1 MQYRQLGHSGVRV
14 SVIGLG
20 TNQFGSENLPFKE
33 VSRIINV
40 SLEKGINFIDTAN
53 TYQQSRSEEYIGKA
67 LKGRRREVVLATKF
81 YFRLSDAINEAG
93 CSRYHMMNTV
103 EDSLQC
109 LQTDH
114 IDLYYVHRWDEN
126 TPIEETQ
133 RALDDLV
140 RAGKVRYVGCSDF
153 AAWQL
158 ARASLMAEFRNLA
171 PFIVI
176 QSHYHLFNRDVERE
190 VLPYCRAHK
199 VGFIPYLPLAGGFL
213 TGKYK
218 RNQPAPAGSRGEN
231 SSYVQ
236 KFMNDFYFD
245 QLDKLSGWANDH
257 NRTLT
262 DLAHAWLLAQPAVVS
277 VISGG
282 TRLEH
287 FETNMISA
295 DWCLTPQDLDEIDA
309 IIGKPIIQPD
319 D

>member
-158 ARASLMAEFRNLA
+158 ARANLMAEFRNWA

-231 SSYVQ
+231 SAYVQ

-309 IIGKPIIQPD
+309 IIGKPAIQPD

>member
-1 MQYRQLGHSGVRV
+1 MQYRQLGHTGVKV

-20 TNQFGSENLPFKE
+20 TNQFGSENLPFEE
-33 VSRIINV
+33 VSRIIQM
-40 SLEKGINFIDTAN
+40 SLDKGINFIDTAN
-53 TYQQSRSEEYIGKA
+53 TYQQGRSEEFIGKA

-81 YFRLSDAINEAG
+81 YFRISDAINEAG

-103 EDSLQC
+103 EDSLKH

-114 IDLYYVHRWDEN
+114 IDLYYVHRWDAN

-158 ARASLMAEFRNLA
+158 ARANLMAEFRNWS

-176 QSHYHLFNRDVERE
+176 QSEYHMFDRGVERE

-199 VGFIPYLPLAGGFL
+199 VGFIPYYPLAGGFL
-213 TGKYK
+213 TGKYN
-218 RNQPAPAGSRGEN
+218 RNQPPPSGSRGEN
-231 SSYVQ
+231 SSYVKQ
-236 KFMNDFYFD
+236 YMNDFYFD
-245 QLDKLSGWANDH
+245 QLDKLSRWANEH
-257 NRTLT
+257 NKTLT
-262 DLAHAWLLAQPAVVS
+262 DLAHAWLLAQPEVSS

-287 FETNMISA
+287 FETNMNSA
-295 DWCLTPQDLDEIDA
+295 DWYLTPQDLDEIEA
-309 IIGKPIIQPD
+309 IIGKSVLQPD

>member
-1 MQYRQLGHSGVRV
+1 MQYRQLGHSGVKV

-40 SLEKGINFIDTAN
+40 SLDKGINFIDTAN

-81 YFRLSDAINEAG
+81 YFRISDAINEAG
-93 CSRYHMMNTV
+93 CSRYHMMNTL

-140 RAGKVRYVGCSDF
+140 RAGKVRYIGCSAF

-158 ARASLMAEFRNLA
+158 ARANLMAEFRNWS

-176 QSHYHLFNRDVERE
+176 QSQYHLFNRDVERE

-218 RNQPAPAGSRGEN
+218 RNQPPPAGSRGEN

-236 KFMNDFYFD
+236 KFLNDFYFD
-245 QLDKLSGWANDH
+245 QLDKLSDWANDH
-257 NRTLT
+257 DKTLT
-262 DLAHAWLLAQPAVVS
+262 DLAHAWLLSQPAVVS

-287 FETNMISA
+287 FETNMNSA
-295 DWCLTPQDLDEIDA
+295 DWHLTPQDLDEIDA
-309 IIGKPIIQPD
+309 IIGKPVLQAD

>member
-1 MQYRQLGHSGVRV
+1 MQYRQLGHSGVKV

-20 TNQFGSENLPFKE
+20 TNQFGSENLPFNE
-33 VSRIINV
+33 VSRIIHMA
-40 SLEKGINFIDTAN
+40 LDQGINFIDTAN

-67 LKGRRREVVLATKF
+67 IKGRRREVVLATKF
-81 YFRLSDAINEAG
+81 YFRISNAINEAG
-93 CSRYHMMNTV
+93 CSRYHMMNTM
-103 EDSLQC
+103 EDSLKN

-114 IDLYYVHRWDEN
+114 IDLYYMHRWDEK

-158 ARASLMAEFRNLA
+158 ARANLMAEFRNWS

-176 QSHYHLFNRDVERE
+176 QSQYNMFNRDAERE
-190 VLPYCRAHK
+190 VLPYCRAHG
-199 VGFIPYLPLAGGFL
+199 VGFIPYYPLAGGFL
-213 TGKYK
+213 TGKYN
-218 RNQPAPAGSRGEN
+218 RNQPPPAGSRGEN
-231 SSYVQ
+231 SSYVKQ
-236 KFMNDFYFD
+236 YMNDFYFD
-245 QLDKLSGWANDH
+245 QLDKLSSWANEH
-257 NRTLT
+257 NKTLT
-262 DLAHAWLLAQPAVVS
+262 DLAHAWLLAQPSVAS

-287 FETNMISA
+287 FETNIHSA
-295 DWCLTPQDLDEIDA
+295 DWCLTPRDLDEIET
-309 IIGKPIIQPD
+309 IIGKPVLQTD

>member
-1 MQYRQLGHSGVRV
+1 MQYRQLGCSGVKV

-20 TNQFGSENLPFKE
+20 TNQFGSENLPLKE
-33 VSRIINV
+33 VTRIINV
-40 SLEKGINFIDTAN
+40 ILDNGINFIDTAN
-53 TYQQSRSEEYIGKA
+53 TYQQSRSEEIIGKA

-81 YFRLSDAINEAG
+81 YFKINNSVNEAG

-103 EDSLQC
+103 EDSLQR

-114 IDLYYVHRWDEN
+114 IDLYYMHRWDEN

-158 ARASLMAEFRNLA
+158 ARANLMAEFRNWS

-176 QSHYHLFNRDVERE
+176 QSQYHMFNRDVERE
-190 VLPYCRAHK
+190 VLPYCRAHG

-218 RNQPAPAGSRGEN
+218 RNQPPPAGSRGEN

-236 KFMNDFYFD
+236 QYMNDFYFD

-257 NRTLT
+257 NKSLI
-262 DLAHAWLLAQPAVVS
+262 DLAQAWLLAQPAVSS

-287 FETNMISA
+287 FQTNINSA
-295 DWCLTPQDLDEIDA
+295 DWSLSAQDLDEIGA
-309 IIGKPIIQPD
+309 IIGKAVILPSD
-319 D
+319 